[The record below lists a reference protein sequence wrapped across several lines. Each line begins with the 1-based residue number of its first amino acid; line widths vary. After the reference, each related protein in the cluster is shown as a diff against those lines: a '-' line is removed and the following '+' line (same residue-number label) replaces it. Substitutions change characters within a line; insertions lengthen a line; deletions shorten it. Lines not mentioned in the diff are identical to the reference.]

1 MRVEVATCAQDIR
14 KPSFVPDRMAVQF
27 TTDNT
32 GRPADHRATRGWS
45 TATRQQDRT
54 RIGSVLSVL
63 SVARL
68 NLTDYSDGRV
78 IRGTAY
84 YQTRSSVDS
93 RMILVR

>member
-1 MRVEVATCAQDIR
+1 MVDESRSPERTLFAF
-14 KPSFVPDRMAVQF
+14 PWGSFW
-27 TTDNT
+27 
-32 GRPADHRATRGWS
+32 WS
-45 TATRQQDRT
+45 RLVDAWPTATRQQDRT